1 MILVTG
7 ATGTNG
13 RELVDELNKRR
24 VPFRAMLRD
33 AKKRDVLPEG
43 IDAVEGDFTKPD
55 TLAQALDGI
64 DHAFLVSPPSEG
76 SAQLEK
82 NFIAAAKDAGVAHVV
97 KLSVIGA
104 DRKSPSRFQRSH
116 REVEIELENS
126 GMGWT
131 NLRPNLF
138 MQMTLSYRPTIV
150 SQNAIF
156 ASAGSS
162 RISTVDVR
170 DIAAVAAVAL
180 TEAGHEGKSY
190 VITGPQPLTHTDIA
204 SQLSEALGKQVRY
217 VDVPYS
223 VSRDALLQ
231 MGVPAWQVEGIIE
244 LNDMYKRG
252 EATDIS
258 DTVRSVAKKEPIA
271 FAQFARD
278 FANAFT
284 SAAPNAAASVAAST

>member
-24 VPFRAMLRD
+24 IPFRAMVRD
-33 AKKRDVLPEG
+33 ANKRNVLPQGVEL
-43 IDAVEGDFTKPD
+43 VEGDFAKPD
-55 TLAQALDGI
+55 SLARALDGV
-64 DHAFLVSPPSEG
+64 DHAFLVSPSSEG
-76 SAQLEK
+76 SAELEK
-82 NFIAAAKDAGVAHVV
+82 NFIAAAKHAGVSHVV

-104 DRKSPSRFQRSH
+104 DLHSTCRFQRFH

-138 MQMTLSYRPTIV
+138 MQTTLMYQPTIV

-156 ASAGSS
+156 TSAGNS
-162 RISTVDVR
+162 RISIVDVR

-180 TEAGHEGKSY
+180 TEAGHEGKNY
-190 VITGPQPLTHTDIA
+190 VITGPEALTHTEIA
-204 SQLSEALGKQVRY
+204 AHFSEALGKQVRY

-223 VSRDALLQ
+223 VSRDALRQ
-231 MGVPAWQVEGIIE
+231 MGGPMWQVEGVIE
-244 LNDMYKRG
+244 LNEMYKRG
-252 EATDIS
+252 EAAGVTDTI
-258 DTVRSVAKKEPIA
+258 RSIAKREPIA
-271 FAQFARD
+271 FAQFAHD
-278 FANAFT
+278 FANMFSGAVGAT
-284 SAAPNAAASVAAST
+284 GS